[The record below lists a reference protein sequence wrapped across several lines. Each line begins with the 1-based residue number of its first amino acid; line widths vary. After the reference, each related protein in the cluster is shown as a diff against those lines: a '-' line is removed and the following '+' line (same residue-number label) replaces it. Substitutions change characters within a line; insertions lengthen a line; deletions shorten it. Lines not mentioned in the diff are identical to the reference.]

1 MKYKSEINKQESVI
15 RKKFSAVKKR
25 FIYILKEIQQT
36 PFALLLSIFALI
48 PVGFSVIFYKFFISS
63 DFVFSTFEW
72 LFFSIAYEKILVGC
86 FDYSKFLY
94 FKKISIRKNNILKN
108 KKEKNIERFEKFMGL
123 LVSIVLVSVY
133 LSLILFKKII
143 ESPEG
148 KCLENPQ
155 LGLLMTE
162 VIIILFIALICFG
175 IVKSMEK
182 TISNIK

>member
-1 MKYKSEINKQESVI
+1 MRYKSEINKLESSI
-15 RKKFSAVKKR
+15 RKKFSAVKNR

-48 PVGFSVIFYKFFISS
+48 PVGFSVVFYKFFISS

-72 LFFSIAYEKILVGC
+72 LFFSIAYERILVGC

-94 FKKISIRKNNILKN
+94 LKKISIGKNNILKN

-155 LGLLMTE
+155 LGLFIIEALMAG
-162 VIIILFIALICFG
+162 FIALICLG
-175 IVKSMEK
+175 IVVLLDI
-182 TISNIK
+182 TLPNIK